1 MLSKE
6 EIEKAKERINNLGKS
21 IQANCKEK
29 SNMATSIGTLLQ
41 YIEQLEFEIQAQEK
55 EHKYD
60 VKEVDQQVLE
70 KQKLIDK
77 LKTDIEEFRKEMNL
91 TSIKLNQLHYMKRIE
106 YAKEIIEMLEG
117 GNFMTPK
124 IEQIKTYTEEQIKK
138 LTLEELQTKFLE
150 LQEIAKDGN
159 IIIQKQQ
166 YQIHLD
172 QKQIDEMKKAI
183 TIKDREIKDLQAK
196 YINY

>member
-1 MLSKE
+1 MILRS
-6 EIEKAKERINNLGKS
+6 GD
-21 IQANCKEK
+21 
-29 SNMATSIGTLLQ
+29 
-41 YIEQLEFEIQAQEK
+41 Y
-55 EHKYD
+55 KYD
-60 VKEVDQQVLE
+60 IKEVDQQVLE

-91 TSIKLNQLHYMKRIE
+91 TSIKLNRLHYMKRIE
-106 YAKEIIEMLEG
+106 YAKEILEILEG

-166 YQIHLD
+166 YQIDLD
-172 QKQIDEMKKAI
+172 QKQINEMKKAI
-183 TIKDREIKDLQAK
+183 TIKDRGIKDLQAEIHK
-196 YINY
+196 LLDEKE

>member
-1 MLSKE
+1 MILRS
-6 EIEKAKERINNLGKS
+6 GD
-21 IQANCKEK
+21 
-29 SNMATSIGTLLQ
+29 
-41 YIEQLEFEIQAQEK
+41 Y
-55 EHKYD
+55 KYD
-60 VKEVDQQVLE
+60 IKEVDQQVLE

-91 TSIKLNQLHYMKRIE
+91 TSIKLNRLHYMKRIE
-106 YAKEIIEMLEG
+106 YAKEILEILEG

-183 TIKDREIKDLQAK
+183 TIKDRGIKDLQTK
-196 YINY
+196 IHKLLDEKE

>member
-1 MLSKE
+1 MILRS
-6 EIEKAKERINNLGKS
+6 GD
-21 IQANCKEK
+21 
-29 SNMATSIGTLLQ
+29 
-41 YIEQLEFEIQAQEK
+41 Y
-55 EHKYD
+55 KYD
-60 VKEVDQQVLE
+60 IKEVDQQVLE

-91 TSIKLNQLHYMKRIE
+91 TSIKLNRLHYMKRIE
-106 YAKEIIEMLEG
+106 YAKEILEILEG
-117 GNFMTPK
+117 GKFMTPK

-183 TIKDREIKDLQAK
+183 TIKDRGIKDLQAK
-196 YINY
+196 IHKLLDEKE